1 MGKVQFALTAKLLI
15 NMHDLNNERAE
26 EIRRVPLIFKTKDGY
41 RLISEAVAVSGVM
54 LKHWHAVYLA
64 RRAEELGVNLC
75 PLCRRG
81 EAIRVP
87 SPNAVKMEWLRIDEE
102 TYKKYIDCLEKG
114 TEEDLIKLCV
124 GEDAHGFLRTEPTTL
139 RRESLIKFSWLLP
152 IYLEGIEMPPFRVVQ
167 HTRNIREVPEEPKE
181 LKKMQMPYPRSYAD
195 GVYGFAS
202 LCDLELVGTAFT
214 YRRQVIDDNEKKRR
228 QRAILEAFI
237 PMLTGA
243 FGASLARS
251 LPAAKPL
258 EVVAIVSKEAKIGF
272 PAPVHPM
279 YEDYFQ
285 LNEGLFRSFAKEFN
299 VDLLI
304 CTYGIGQSKKEDKV
318 EVKVVNDPA
327 ETIVTAIEYL
337 GLRP

>member
-1 MGKVQFALTAKLLI
+1 MQFALTAKLLI
-15 NMHDLNNERAE
+15 NMHDLNNEGAE
-26 EIRRVPLIFKTKDGY
+26 EIRRIPLIFKTKDGY
-41 RLISEAVAVSGVM
+41 RLVNEAVAVSGVM
-54 LKHWHAVYLA
+54 LKHWHAVYLV

-81 EAIRVP
+81 EFIRVP
-87 SPNAVKMEWLRIDEE
+87 PPDAVKKEWLHTDEE
-102 TYKKYIDCLEKG
+102 TYKKYVNCLKG

-124 GEDAHGFLRTEPTTL
+124 GEDAHGFLRTKPPL

-152 IYLEGIEMPPFRVVQ
+152 ISLEGIEVPPFRVVQ
-167 HTRNIREVPEEPKE
+167 HTRNIREVPKDEE
-181 LKKMQMPYPRSYAD
+181 LRKMQMPYPRSYAD
-195 GVYGFAS
+195 GIYGFTS
-202 LCDLELVGTAFT
+202 LCDLELVGIAFT
-214 YRRQVIDDNEKKRR
+214 CRKQAIDDNEKKRR

-285 LNEGLFRSFAKEFN
+285 LNERLFRSFAKEFN

-304 CTYGIGQSKKEDKV
+304 CAYGVGQPKKEDKMEIKIV
-318 EVKVVNDPA
+318 DDPA

-337 GLRP
+337 GLSKV

>member
-1 MGKVQFALTAKLLI
+1 MQFALTAKLLI

-26 EIRRVPLIFKTKDGY
+26 EIRRVPLIFQTKDGY

-64 RRAEELGVNLC
+64 RRAEELGVKLC

-87 SPNAVKMEWLRIDEE
+87 PPDALSIEWLHTDEKTFE
-102 TYKKYIDCLEKG
+102 KYVKCLKEG
-114 TEEDLIKLCV
+114 TEEDLIELCV
-124 GEDAHGFLRTEPTTL
+124 GEDVHGFLRTEPML

-152 IYLEGIEMPPFRVVQ
+152 VCLEGIEMPPFRVIQ
-167 HTRNIREVPEEPKE
+167 HSRNIREIPKE
-181 LKKMQMPYPRSYAD
+181 AGELRRMQMPYPRSYAD
-195 GVYGFAS
+195 GVYGFVS
-202 LCDLELVGTAFT
+202 LCDLDLIGIALTC
-214 YRRQVIDDNEKKRR
+214 RRQVIDYDERRRR
-228 QRAILEAFI
+228 QKATLEAFI

-251 LPAAKPL
+251 LPAVKPL
-258 EVVAIVSKEAKIGF
+258 EVVTIVSKEATIGF

-285 LNEGLFRSFAKEFN
+285 LNERLFRDFAKEFN
-299 VDLLI
+299 ADLLI
-304 CTYGIGQSKKEDKV
+304 CAYGIGQPAKEGKI
-318 EVKVVNDPA
+318 EIKIVNNPA
-327 ETIVTAIEYL
+327 EAIITAIEYL
-337 GLRP
+337 GLNKV